1 MARGYDRRGKRDW
14 YKFFEGAL
22 VVVNLQRSAFGAG
35 VYVNFGLSFLQGKR
49 RRFPKEYDCDVFG
62 RNPASFSTR
71 EKIRLQSLM
80 DCVSTLLDSPKLLAE
95 LDNHL
100 DLQIRCIEAW
110 ANKTVLRRRLEN
122 EESLDMLVNKRVWK
136 RLVPAEACAK

>member
-1 MARGYDRRGKRDW
+1 
-14 YKFFEGAL
+14 
-22 VVVNLQRSAFGAG
+22 
-35 VYVNFGLSFLQGKR
+35 
-49 RRFPKEYDCDVFG
+49 
-62 RNPASFSTR
+62 
-71 EKIRLQSLM
+71 M